1 MGSGRSGR
9 GAHEAWLERG
19 VALRS
24 DLPLAARSAGGTCSA
39 AAARA
44 AGPDARRAGLRLAV
58 AMAAREPSPIPTASA
73 TAAQLTEGARD
84 LHPLRII
91 GFA

>member
-9 GAHEAWLERG
+9 GSDDAWLERG
-19 VALRS
+19 VDLRR

-44 AGPDARRAGLRLAV
+44 AGPDARRAGWRLAV
-58 AMAAREPSPIPTASA
+58 AMAARQLSPIPAGSA
-73 TAAQLTEGARD
+73 TAAQLTGRAHQS
-84 LHPLRII
+84 HPLRII
-91 GFA
+91 AFA